1 MDVRLDGR
9 VLIVTGSTQGVGL
22 AVGLE
27 AATSGAEAVL
37 ITGRDEGRARAAI
50 ASVQAVGAAAAFVV
64 TDLAAPDAADRIFD
78 ACVSRF
84 GRVDLL
90 VNAAGLTDRASVADA
105 QQATWDRMFAVNAR
119 APFFLMQG
127 VIRAMRARGKGG
139 SIVNILSMNAHCGTP
154 ELAVYSATKGALAT
168 LTRNAAN
175 AHRADRIRVNGINMG
190 WVATDGE
197 KVMQAETLGFGGDWI
212 EKAHAGQPFGRLVSV
227 EEVANLAIFLLADA
241 SGPMTGALVDQ
252 EQWVVGAPR

>member
-119 APFFLMQG
+119 APFFLLQRF
-127 VIRAMRARGKGG
+127 ITHLRGRQSGG
-139 SIVNILSMNAHCGTP
+139 AAVNILSMNVHGGTP
-154 ELAVYSATKGALAT
+154 PLAVYAATKGALAVVT
-168 LTRNAAN
+168 KNAAH
-175 AHRADRIRVNGINMG
+175 AHRFERIRINGINMG
-190 WVATDGE
+190 WADTPAE
-197 KVMQAETLGFGGDWI
+197 RQMQAVTLGGGDEWLDR
-212 EKAHAGQPFGRLVSV
+212 AAAAAPFGRLIST
-227 EEVANLAIFLLADA
+227 EDVARLTTFLLSDA
-241 SGPMTGALVDQ
+241 SEPMTGALIDQ
-252 EQWVVGAPR
+252 EQWVMGPRD